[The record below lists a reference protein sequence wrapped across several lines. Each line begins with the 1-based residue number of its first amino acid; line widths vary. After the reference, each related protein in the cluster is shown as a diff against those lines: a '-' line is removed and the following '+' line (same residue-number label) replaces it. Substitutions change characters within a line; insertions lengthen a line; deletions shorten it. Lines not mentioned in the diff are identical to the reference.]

1 MIRYRNLGGSSG
13 VNSYEIGSDYIKI
26 KFNGTAGMYTYSYR
40 RAGRN
45 HVESMKQLAMN
56 GRGLNA
62 YVNRFVKFRYD

>member
-13 VNSYEIGSDYIKI
+13 VNSYEIGGDYIKI
-26 KFNGTAGMYTYSYR
+26 KFNGTAGVYTYSYR

-45 HVESMKQLAMN
+45 HVESMN